1 MPKEKKVLKVGKKKQ
16 VAPAPVDP
24 EIQKLKAEKKKI
36 QRSKS
41 GSFKKDNPLFESRPR
56 IWGIG
61 QGQRPKR
68 DLTRYVRWPRYIV
81 AQRRRRILYQRLKVP
96 PAINQF
102 TKTLDK
108 TTATQLFKLLMKY
121 RPEDKVSK
129 RRRLLALAETKVKA
143 AKAKAEAAK
152 GGAEPKETVGTSPAT
167 KKPHFVKFGVNH
179 VTHLVEQKKAKL
191 VVIAYDVDPIELVV
205 WLPTLCK
212 KMQVPY
218 CIVKCKARL
227 GRVVRQK
234 TTTCLAITSVGKED
248 LADLGVLTQAI
259 KESYN
264 DRYDEIRKQW
274 GGGKLSLKSQQ
285 RLAKRQKI
293 AAKEGRISRPS

>member
-1 MPKEKKVLKVGKKKQ
+1 MPKEKKVPKRKQ
-16 VAPAPVDP
+16 VAPVPVDP
-24 EIQKLKAEKKKI
+24 AIQKLKDQKKKL
-36 QRSKS
+36 QRNK
-41 GSFKKDNPLFESRPR
+41 GAGGLKKVNPLFEARPR
-56 IWGIG
+56 IYGIG
-61 QGQRPKR
+61 QAQKPKR
-68 DLTRYVRWPRYIV
+68 DLTRYIRWPKYII
-81 AQRRRRILYQRLKVP
+81 AQRRRRILFNRLKVP

-121 RPEDKVSK
+121 RPEDKISK
-129 RRRLLALAETKVKA
+129 RRRLLSLAEAKVNA

-152 GGAEPKETVGTSPAT
+152 AGDGPKEAPAAPAPT

-218 CIVKCKARL
+218 CIVKCRSRL

-234 TTTCLAITSVGKED
+234 TATCLAITSVGKDDAAD
-248 LADLGVLTQAI
+248 LATLTQAI

-264 DRYDEIRKQW
+264 DRYDAIRKEW

-285 RLAKRQKI
+285 RLAKKQRI
-293 AAKEGRISRPS
+293 AAREGRITARPV

>member
-1 MPKEKKVLKVGKKKQ
+1 MPKEKKVPKKKQ
-16 VAPAPVDP
+16 VAPVPVDP
-24 EIQKLKAEKKKI
+24 EIQKLKEQRKQI

-41 GSFKKDNPLFESRPR
+41 GDFKKDNPLFEARPR

-68 DLTRYVRWPRYIV
+68 DLTRYVRWPRYII

-121 RPEDKVSK
+121 RPEDKISK
-129 RRRLLALAETKVKA
+129 RRRLLSLAEAKVKA
-143 AKAKAEAAK
+143 SKATEAPK
-152 GGAEPKETVGTSPAT
+152 GASETKPAA

-205 WLPTLCK
+205 WLPTLCR

-218 CIVKCKARL
+218 CIVKCKTRL

-234 TTTCLAITSVGKED
+234 TATCLAVTSVAKED
-248 LADLGVLTQAI
+248 VADLGVLAKAI
-259 KESYN
+259 QENYN
-264 DRYDEIRKQW
+264 NRYEEHRRQW

-285 RLAKRQKI
+285 RLAKKQKLAI
-293 AAKEGRISRPS
+293 KEGRIAKSV

>member
-1 MPKEKKVLKVGKKKQ
+1 MPKEKKVPKKKQ

-24 EIQKLKAEKKKI
+24 AITKLKEQRKKI
-36 QRSKS
+36 QRNKS
-41 GSFKKDNPLFESRPR
+41 FRKENPLFESRPR

-81 AQRRRRILYQRLKVP
+81 AQRRRRILFDRLKVP

-102 TKTLDK
+102 SKTLDK

-121 RPEDKVSK
+121 RPEDKISK
-129 RRRLLALAETKVKA
+129 KRRLLALASAKVEV
-143 AKAKAEAAK
+143 AKAKADASKGESKGEAPTA
-152 GGAEPKETVGTSPAT
+152 AT

-205 WLPTLCK
+205 WLPTLCR

-218 CIVKCKARL
+218 CIVKCKTRL

-234 TTTCLAITSVGKED
+234 TATCLAVTSVSKDD

-259 KESYN
+259 KENFN
-264 DRYDEIRKQW
+264 DRYEEVRKQW

-285 RLAKRQKI
+285 RLAKKQKAAIKEGKI
-293 AAKEGRISRPS
+293 ARII